1 MRNEK
6 LRLTLEMAKTKLIN
20 DISYFVNKYYS
31 STSDASRSFYTD
43 KIKTTETRLKNVC
56 GELEKAYRI

>member
-31 STSDASRSFYTD
+31 STSNASRSFYTD
-43 KIKTTETRLKNVC
+43 KIKTTETRLKNIC
-56 GELEKAYRI
+56 NELEKAYRI